1 MSKNEKILFGVRPTI
16 ELVKSDLQIKK
27 IWIEQGKSLSKFEEL
42 IAICDQKQIEY
53 GEKSFRYLA
62 KLAGTDKHQGII
74 AIYTPLE
81 RAICFESNHPP
92 RNKSFLCIYLDRIQ
106 DPQNFG
112 AIIRSSEFFE
122 VDQIFYPEH
131 HGAPFNETA
140 IKASSG
146 AGIHN
151 PPYKIGSITTLFE
164 KFQDYDFNIIG
175 TSVNSGKEIKD
186 INLKK
191 NTLLIIG
198 NEHEGISEKIKKY
211 CTAFVNIPVKGRID
225 SLNASVSA
233 GIFLYQI
240 QKGK

>member
-16 ELVKSDLQIKK
+16 ELVKSNLKIKK
-27 IWIEQGKSLSKFEEL
+27 IWIEQGKSSSKFEDL
-42 IAICDQKQIEY
+42 IKICEQKKIAY

-81 RAICFESNHPP
+81 KMICFESNEPP
-92 RNKSFLCIYLDRIQ
+92 RNKYYLCVYLDRIQ

-112 AIIRSSEFFE
+112 AIIRSSECFE

-140 IKASSG
+140 LKASSG

-151 PPYKIGSITTLFE
+151 PPYKVSSIPNLFA
-164 KFQDYDFNIIG
+164 KFQEYNFNIIG
-175 TSVNSGKEIKD
+175 SSTIKGDEIKD
-186 INLKK
+186 IDLQK

-198 NEHEGISEKIKKY
+198 NEHEGISEKITKY
-211 CTAFVNIPVKGRID
+211 CTSFVHIPIKGRVD

-233 GIFLYQI
+233 GILLHQI
-240 QKGK
+240 QSKK